1 MAILFIE
8 IIGWFG
14 AVLILLAFFLLTHHD
29 LTSRSKLYQGMNLV
43 GAVLLAINLYFN
55 RAFPSFAI
63 NIAWFFIA
71 IYGFYKIYK
80 KKSKKK
86 K

>member
-1 MAILFIE
+1 MALFIE
-8 IIGWFG
+8 IIGWIG
-14 AVLILLAFFLLTHHD
+14 ALLIILAYFFLTHHD
-29 LTSRSKLYQGMNLV
+29 LTSRSKLYQWMNLV

-63 NIAWFFIA
+63 NIIWFFIA

-80 KKSKKK
+80 NKHKKK